1 VIKIPFALAVVTLLF
16 AGDTLAADGSINFTG
31 RIIDAGCAIDT
42 ADMNQTVNL
51 GVISKSAFA
60 SVGDTA
66 AATRFSVRLTACP
79 ATLLSADMR
88 FDGPADAIDNRL
100 LAVNG
105 GAAGVAVGIFEN
117 DSATLIP
124 MRSRS
129 TSVNL
134 GAGNTGTLEFVAKY
148 MATGAP
154 NMIVAGDANATSQFT
169 ISYN

>member
-1 VIKIPFALAVVTLLF
+1 VIKIPLILAIFAASF
-16 AGDTLAADGSINFTG
+16 AGNTLAADGSINFTG
-31 RIIDAGCAIDT
+31 RIIDAGCSIDT
-42 ADMNQTVNL
+42 ADMSQTVAL
-51 GVISKSAFA
+51 GEISKSAFA

-66 AATRFSVRLTACP
+66 AATRFSIRLTACP
-79 ATLLSADMR
+79 ATLLSANMR

-105 GAAGVAVGIFEN
+105 GATGVAVGIFEK

-124 MRSRS
+124 MRNRS
-129 TSVNL
+129 ASVNL
-134 GAGNTGTLEFVAKY
+134 STANAGTLEFVAKY

-154 NMIVAGDANATSQFT
+154 NLIVAGDANATSQFT

>member
-1 VIKIPFALAVVTLLF
+1 
-16 AGDTLAADGSINFTG
+16 
-31 RIIDAGCAIDT
+31 
-42 ADMNQTVNL
+42 
-51 GVISKSAFA
+51 A
-60 SVGDTA
+60 STGDTA

-100 LAVNG
+100 LAVSG

-117 DSATLIP
+117 DSTTLIP
-124 MRSRS
+124 VRSRS
-129 TSVNL
+129 ASVSL
-134 GAGNTGTLEFVAKY
+134 STGNAGTLEFVAKY

-154 NMIVAGDANATSQFT
+154 SLIVAGDANATSQFT